1 MKNVKKRSL
10 CGISSTLDLIGDKW
24 SLLIIRDML
33 FSKKNTYGDFL
44 NSNEKIAT
52 NILADRL
59 ALLEKEGII
68 TKHMHPEN
76 KSKYLYRLTQKGKDL
91 LPVLLEMLLWSN
103 KYLEVSERNHA
114 IARKIRS
121 DKESF
126 IKEII
131 MGLDAAEH
139 QAT

>member
-1 MKNVKKRSL
+1 MKKIKKRSL
-10 CGISSTLDLIGDKW
+10 CGISSTLDVIGDKW

-33 FSKKNTYGDFL
+33 FFKKNTYGDFL

-59 ALLEKEGII
+59 SLLEKEGII
-68 TKHMHPEN
+68 TKHMYPDN
-76 KSKYLYRLTQKGKDL
+76 KAKYLYRLTQKGKDL

-103 KYLEVSERNHA
+103 KYLEVSERNHI
-114 IARKIRS
+114 IARSIRN
-121 DKESF
+121 DKEFF

-131 MGLDAAEH
+131 SGLDTAE
-139 QAT
+139 

>member
-1 MKNVKKRSL
+1 MKSIKKRSL
-10 CGISSTLDLIGDKW
+10 CGISSTLDIIGDKW

-33 FSKKNTYGDFL
+33 FFKKNTYGDFL

-59 ALLEKEGII
+59 ALLEKEGIV
-68 TKHMHPEN
+68 TKRKHPDN

-103 KYLEVSERNHA
+103 KYLEVSERNHI
-114 IARKIRS
+114 IAWKIRGN
-121 DKESF
+121 KEAF
-126 IKEII
+126 IKEIVS
-131 MGLDAAEH
+131 GLDTAE
-139 QAT
+139 